1 MLQHAL
7 DEPLAPPPGSR
18 LKLIAGDAKPTA
30 SIVAVDRATG
40 GIHVHEHAPGDGT
53 VTRASALLDER
64 VGGTWT
70 PRLQTPVAWD
80 GVYFLFTDH
89 LGLTKDPGFV
99 DNVLY
104 ILLEEPR

>member
-1 MLQHAL
+1 MASS
-7 DEPLAPPPGSR
+7 PTAGSN

-30 SIVAVDRATG
+30 SIVAADRATG
-40 GIHVHEHAPGDGT
+40 RIRVREHAPGDGT

-70 PRLQTPVAWD
+70 PRLQTPIAWD

-89 LGLTKDPGFV
+89 LGLTRDPAFV